1 MSKLRKETGFSKSR
15 LARIDA
21 FLQAQYVDSG
31 RIAGCQALVAR
42 RGHVAYAKSFGAMDL
57 ARDKPWADDTIVRI
71 YSMTKPIVSVALMML
86 YERGLFQLDEPVTR
100 ALPEWKDMRVWVSGE
115 GEAMETREPHRPVS
129 YRDVL
134 SHTSGL
140 TYGGLLEQ
148 IGVSGPSHP
157 VDAAY
162 KAAKVRREPTEDL
175 DAFVRK
181 LGALPL
187 RYPPG
192 TAWMY
197 SLATDVVGAL
207 VQRLSG
213 KPLGVFLKEE
223 IFDPLGMDDTGFH
236 LPGKSLDRFAAC
248 YMRGEG
254 KTLKMADD
262 PAKSPWLAPP
272 VFESG
277 GGGLVSTMADYHRFC
292 EMLRR
297 GGELGGERII
307 GSRTLALMTQ
317 NHLPGGGSLATL
329 AMDGFSETVPQGVG
343 FGLGFAMTVDGAA
356 AGSPSE
362 GDYYWGGAAS
372 TIFWVDPREDL
383 VAIFLTQFLPSTTF
397 NFRGQLKS
405 LIYAAIEE

>member
-1 MSKLRKETGFSKSR
+1 MLAMDTGLSAER
-15 LARIDA
+15 LERITGL
-21 FLQAQYVDSG
+21 LQEGYVDTG

-42 RGHVAYAKSFGAMDL
+42 RGRVAYAKSFGSMDL
-57 ARDKPWADDTIVRI
+57 ARGKPWADDTIVRI
-71 YSMTKPIVSVALMML
+71 YSMTKPIASIALMML
-86 YERGLFQLDEPVTR
+86 FERGLFQIDDPV
-100 ALPEWKDMRVWVSGE
+100 AKVFPEWRDQSVWVSGE
-115 GEAMETREPHRPVS
+115 GEAMETRAPHRPIS
-129 YRDVL
+129 FRDVL

-148 IGVSGPSHP
+148 IGISGPTHP

-162 KAAKVRREPTEDL
+162 KAAKVRREAAEDM
-175 DAFVRK
+175 DAFITK

-187 RYPPG
+187 RYQPG

-207 VQRLSG
+207 VQRISG
-213 KPLGVFLKEE
+213 KPLGVFLQEE
-223 IFDPLGMDDTGFH
+223 IFAPLGMVDTGFH
-236 LPGKSLDRFAAC
+236 LPADKQDRFAAC
-248 YMRGEG
+248 YMRGED
-254 KTLKMADD
+254 KALKVADD

-297 GGELGGERII
+297 GGELDGARII
-307 GSRTLALMTQ
+307 GSRTLALMTA
-317 NHLPGGGSLATL
+317 NHLPGGASLASL
-329 AMDGFSETVPQGVG
+329 AMDGFSETVPAGVG
-343 FGLGFAMTVDGAA
+343 FGLGFAMTVDGVA

-372 TIFWVDPREDL
+372 TIFWVDPKEDL

-405 LIYAAIEE
+405 LIYAAIED